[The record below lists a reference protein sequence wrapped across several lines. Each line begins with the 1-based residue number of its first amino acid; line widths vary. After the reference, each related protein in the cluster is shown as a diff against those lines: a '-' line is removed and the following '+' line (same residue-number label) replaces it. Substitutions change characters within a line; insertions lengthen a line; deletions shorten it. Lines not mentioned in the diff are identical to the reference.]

1 MTLKPE
7 DAERIFKERKMQP
20 AKKPTKKIIGF
31 LTSKGKVFAMPR
43 EQAETR
49 IWFQRPVPPPLNG
62 VELMR
67 DGNDGNSNL
76 KPPPLK
82 PLFKS
87 SSLRV
92 EIQSATGLHNFLDWY
107 MR

>member
-7 DAERIFKERKMQP
+7 VAERIFNERKMQP
-20 AKKPTKKIIGF
+20 AKEPTKKIIGF
-31 LTSKGKVFAMPR
+31 LTSKGKIFAMPR

-49 IWFQRPVPPPLNG
+49 IWFQRPAPPPLNG

-76 KPPPLK
+76 RSFPLK
-82 PLFKS
+82 PLYKTGS
-87 SSLRV
+87 MRV
-92 EIQSATGLHNFLDWY
+92 VIQSATGLHNFLDWY